1 MVSEYTVLLSAG
13 PCHQPPPP
21 SPSCLLSPSWL
32 RMQVSSKHA
41 FCEGTP
47 EWRCLEAWRT
57 HATEYA
63 TGLQRHGTL
72 MTIRHTSGYFTP
84 LSAL

>member
-1 MVSEYTVLLSAG
+1 
-13 PCHQPPPP
+13 
-21 SPSCLLSPSWL
+21 
-32 RMQVSSKHA
+32 MQVSSKHA